1 MKGKVRVKKDDY
13 KLIVTLMICQ
23 IGVLA
28 IGWVVMSSHVG
39 TETDFNITEPA
50 LKEPYFSW
58 MNTFI
63 TIYWSVGILA
73 ALFSTIALLISKKED
88 NKIQYLLFLI
98 PTLLLSIGFIVNY
111 LIALIKLNGEHYIL
125 WYIGAFTLFVM
136 INPII
141 VYVKKGQGILI
152 MSWLTLLLT
161 VFSIVLLTLV
171 DSTDGN
177 YIVEFKGSLVG
188 NTWAKITIG
197 ALISVAQTIFA
208 LAYGYLLKVFLLHK
222 Y

>member
-13 KLIVTLMICQ
+13 KLIFTLMICQ

-63 TIYWSVGILA
+63 TIYWGVGILVT
-73 ALFSTIALLISKKED
+73 LFSTIALLISKKD

-98 PTLLLSIGFIVNY
+98 PTLLLSIGFIVDY
-111 LIALIKLNGEHYIL
+111 LIALIKLNGEHYVL

-141 VYVKKGQGILI
+141 VYVKKGKGILI
-152 MSWLTLLLT
+152 MSWLTLILT
-161 VFSIVLLTLV
+161 VFSIVLLILV
-171 DSTDGN
+171 DSTRL
-177 YIVEFKGSLVG
+177 E
-188 NTWAKITIG
+188 TI
-197 ALISVAQTIFA
+197 
-208 LAYGYLLKVFLLHK
+208 LLNLKAHW
-222 Y
+222 

>member
-1 MKGKVRVKKDDY
+1 MK
-13 KLIVTLMICQ
+13 
-23 IGVLA
+23 VL
-28 IGWVVMSSHVG
+28 G
-39 TETDFNITEPA
+39 A
-50 LKEPYFSW
+50 LPQTRGLYA
-58 MNTFI
+58 M
-63 TIYWSVGILA
+63 
-73 ALFSTIALLISKKED
+73 ALPVIKKED

-98 PTLLLSIGFIVNY
+98 PTLLLSLGFIVDY
-111 LIALIKLNGEHYIL
+111 LISLIKLNGEHYLL

-141 VYVKKGQGILI
+141 VYVKKEQGILI
-152 MSWLTLLLT
+152 MSWLTLMLT
-161 VFSIVLLTLV
+161 VFSIVLLVLV
-171 DSTDGN
+171 DSTDKN

-197 ALISVAQTIFA
+197 TLISVAQAIFA

>member
-1 MKGKVRVKKDDY
+1 M
-13 KLIVTLMICQ
+13 
-23 IGVLA
+23 
-28 IGWVVMSSHVG
+28 
-39 TETDFNITEPA
+39 
-50 LKEPYFSW
+50 
-58 MNTFI
+58 
-63 TIYWSVGILA
+63 
-73 ALFSTIALLISKKED
+73 
-88 NKIQYLLFLI
+88 
-98 PTLLLSIGFIVNY
+98 LLSIGFIVNY
-111 LIALIKLNGEHYIL
+111 LIALIKLNGEHYVL
-125 WYIGAFTLFVM
+125 WYLGVFTLFVI

-141 VYVKKGQGILI
+141 VYVKKGNGILI
-152 MSWLTLLLT
+152 MSWLTLILT
-161 VFSIVLLTLV
+161 VFSIVLLILV

>member
-1 MKGKVRVKKDDY
+1 
-13 KLIVTLMICQ
+13 
-23 IGVLA
+23 
-28 IGWVVMSSHVG
+28 
-39 TETDFNITEPA
+39 
-50 LKEPYFSW
+50 

-63 TIYWSVGILA
+63 TIYWGVGILA
-73 ALFSTIALLISKKED
+73 ALFSTIALLITKKN

-98 PTLLLSIGFIVNY
+98 PTLLLSMGFIVDY
-111 LIALIKLNGEHYIL
+111 LIAIIKLNGEHYVL

-152 MSWLTLLLT
+152 MSWLTLMLT
-161 VFSIVLLTLV
+161 VFSIVLLVLV

-208 LAYGYLLKVFLLHK
+208 LAYGYLLKVFLLHEN
-222 Y
+222 

>member
-13 KLIVTLMICQ
+13 KLIFTLMICQ
-23 IGVLA
+23 IAVLA

-39 TETDFNITEPA
+39 AETDFNITEPA

-63 TIYWSVGILA
+63 TIYWGVGILVT
-73 ALFSTIALLISKKED
+73 LFSTIALLISKKD

-98 PTLLLSIGFIVNY
+98 PTLLLSMGFIVDY
-111 LIALIKLNGEHYIL
+111 LIALIKLNGEHYVL

-141 VYVKKGQGILI
+141 VYVKKGKGILI
-152 MSWLTLLLT
+152 MSWLTLMLT
-161 VFSIVLLTLV
+161 VFSIVLLLLV
-171 DSTDGN
+171 DSTDKN
-177 YIVEFKGSLVG
+177 YIVDFKGSLVG

-197 ALISVAQTIFA
+197 AFISVAQAIFF
-208 LAYGYLLKVFLLHK
+208 LAYGYLLKVFLLHEN
-222 Y
+222 